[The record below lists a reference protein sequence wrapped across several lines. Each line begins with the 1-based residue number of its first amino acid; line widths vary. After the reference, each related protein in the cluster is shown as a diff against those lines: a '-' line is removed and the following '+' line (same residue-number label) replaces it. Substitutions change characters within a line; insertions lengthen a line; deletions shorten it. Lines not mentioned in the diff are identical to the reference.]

1 MSVGRFSKIDNTEN
15 IAQHYGYSP
24 DLSGPGILSR
34 CESRPTID
42 FRSPVGSVSN
52 RTGADSSASL
62 TGRDLA
68 CLINSKT
75 CYRKVEAMPNQ
86 LIKIMVLTLLLLSS
100 QSLRAAEIE
109 SEIKALEAQ
118 LIYEDAAMQV
128 VDGDYDKALRALDWV
143 ISMYPETTHGQL
155 ATDKKREI
163 AILLQQ
169 PKPIGAM
176 SRASLVGF
184 GTLYTTWLG
193 VGTLVLLDA
202 EDPVP
207 YGLVL
212 IAGPLSGLTGSLSV
226 TRNSQLSDGQASL
239 INLGGAWGVWQAV
252 AAANLAGAGDRL
264 MVGAS
269 MAGGAIGLALAS
281 GIVRDRAISPGDAT
295 LINFGGIWG
304 TWFSI
309 CGAMAVRDRSGDS
322 SKFVL
327 GSAMMGGNIGLLTVA
342 GWSTKLNMTRAR
354 ARLINIG
361 GVVGTLYGLGTNILL
376 DIELEDRSFWS
387 LMGLGGMIGLTAGAY
402 FTRNYDTQTSYFSES
417 NFGLLNLGSTE
428 KGWGLSFP
436 TITVSP
442 VGGGDSHMP
451 DIELRTSLV
460 QVRF

>member
-1 MSVGRFSKIDNTEN
+1 
-15 IAQHYGYSP
+15 
-24 DLSGPGILSR
+24 
-34 CESRPTID
+34 
-42 FRSPVGSVSN
+42 
-52 RTGADSSASL
+52 
-62 TGRDLA
+62 
-68 CLINSKT
+68 
-75 CYRKVEAMPNQ
+75 
-86 LIKIMVLTLLLLSS
+86 
-100 QSLRAAEIE
+100 
-109 SEIKALEAQ
+109 
-118 LIYEDAAMQV
+118 
-128 VDGDYDKALRALDWV
+128 
-143 ISMYPETTHGQL
+143 
-155 ATDKKREI
+155 
-163 AILLQQ
+163 
-169 PKPIGAM
+169 M

-184 GTLYTTWLG
+184 GTLYTTWIG

-212 IAGPLSGLTGSLSV
+212 IAGPVGGLAGSLSL
-226 TRNSQLSDGQASL
+226 TRNSELSDGQASL

-252 AAANLAGAGDRL
+252 GAAALADASEKST
-264 MVGAS
+264 VGAS

-281 GIVRDRAISPGDAT
+281 GIVKDRAISPGDAT

-309 CGAMAVRDRSGDS
+309 CGAMAARNRSSDS

-361 GVVGTLYGLGTNILL
+361 GVVGTLYGLGASILL
-376 DIELEDRSFWS
+376 DIESEDRSFWS

-402 FTRNYDTQTSYFSES
+402 FTRNYDTQVSYFTES
-417 NFGLLNLGSTE
+417 NIGLLNLGPT
-428 KGWGLSFP
+428 KGGWGLSFP

-442 VGGGDSHMP
+442 IGGGDSHIP

-460 QVRF
+460 QVQF